1 MSRSP
6 SRSLSVL
13 LSSLALLTSLSA
25 VPAPAAAAPAAPAA
39 ASGTFSVLTYNVAGL
54 PELITD
60 PEEQRPS
67 VNTPVIGRRIE
78 PYDVVHVQEDFNYHA
93 ALYAN
98 NDHPHRTPTSGGVPF
113 GDGLNTLSHL
123 SYGDFHRIGW
133 DECNGTDCLTP
144 KGFTASRVRLAEGV
158 YVDMYNVH
166 ANAGV
171 SDADLA
177 ARRANITQLT
187 RYIERNSAGNAVV
200 VAGDTNTR
208 YTRTGDNIRELA
220 DTLGLTDAWVEHE
233 RGGDRPDAG
242 APALVCETNAPTDD
256 CEVVD
261 KILFRSGAF
270 VDLRLSDYRNDHAD
284 FLDGDGRMLSDHYPH
299 TAEFAWSLTPG
310 VLMSDPA
317 GGPHGTPFTDVERV
331 VGGAEPR
338 TLSLRAGSRLDQV
351 ALTYAD
357 GGQAAHGGT
366 GGTERSLTLDAGEHL
381 VSATLS
387 TGQRDGRT
395 RVFHAAFTTNRGR
408 TLSAGTPT
416 SDAVTLTAPDGWRV
430 AGFHGRAGDEVDKL
444 GVIYTPVP

>member
-1 MSRSP
+1 
-6 SRSLSVL
+6 VL
-13 LSSLALLTSLSA
+13 LSSLVLFTSLSA
-25 VPAPAAAAPAAPAA
+25 APSAAAPAPTA

-60 PEEQRPS
+60 PDQQRPS

-123 SYGDFHRIGW
+123 PYSDFQRVRW

-158 YVDMYNVH
+158 YVDLYNVH

-171 SDADLA
+171 ADADLA
-177 ARRANITQLT
+177 ARRANLTQLT
-187 RYIERNSAGNAVV
+187 RFIERHSAGNAVV

-220 DTLGLTDAWVEHE
+220 DTLGLADAWVEHE
-233 RGGDRPDAG
+233 RGGDRPAAG
-242 APALVCETNAPTDD
+242 SPALVCETGAPTDG

-261 KILFRSGAF
+261 KILFRSSAF
-270 VDLRLSDYRNDHAD
+270 VDLRLADYRNDHAD
-284 FLDGDGRMLSDHYPH
+284 FLDEDGRMLSDHYPH
-299 TAEFAWSLTPG
+299 AAEFAWSLAPG
-310 VLMSDPA
+310 VRMSDPV
-317 GGPHGTPFTDVERV
+317 GGPHGTPFTDVDTV
-331 VGGAEPR
+331 VGGSGPR
-338 TLSLRAGSRLDQV
+338 TLSLRAGARLDRV
-351 ALTYAD
+351 ALDYAD
-357 GGQAAHGGT
+357 GGRVAHGGT
-366 GGTERSLTLDAGEHL
+366 GGTERSLTLADDEHL
-381 VSATLS
+381 VSVTLS
-387 TGQRDGRT
+387 TGQRHGRT
-395 RVFHAAFTTNRGR
+395 RIAHAAFTTDRGR
-408 TLSAGTPT
+408 TLSGGTPA
-416 SDAVTLTAPDGWRV
+416 SDAVTFTAPDGWRV

-444 GVIYTPVP
+444 GVVYTPIP